1 MHQFSKKQTSIE
13 TSSFGFEFVAMKQCC
28 EYVCGLHYKLRI
40 MGISVE
46 LPTYIFGDNQSVL
59 ANKSSPYSKLKKKS
73 SSIAFHFVRE
83 GVAKSEW
90 KTIYLNTNLN
100 ASDMLTKTLPG
111 QEKRSRFT
119 SLHYVG
125 DWQQSQLYFKS
136 NLGGID
142 MFLKSVLNHQL
153 TTYF

>member
-1 MHQFSKKQTSIE
+1 
-13 TSSFGFEFVAMKQCC
+13 
-28 EYVCGLHYKLRI
+28 

-46 LPTYIFGDNQSVL
+46 LPTYISGYKQSVL